1 MEEGECRTGQAAAGH
16 DLRLQK
22 VPGAVAIDGGG
33 AEDILISLNQV
44 HKLEGGAADGVAHRD
59 PAGPV
64 SITLLHHVAT
74 DGGATIPERRIPAA
88 GDGGGV
94 NLIKSD
100 RALWLV
106 WFR

>member
-1 MEEGECRTGQAAAGH
+1 MQEVERRTGQAAAGD

-22 VPGAVAIDGGG
+22 LPGAVAIDGGS
-33 AEDILISLNQV
+33 AEDVLVSLYQV
-44 HKLEGGAADGVAHRD
+44 HKLEGGAAHRVAHWD

-64 SITLLHHVAT
+64 SITLLHRVAA
-74 DGGATIPERRIPAA
+74 DGGAAVPERRIPAA

-100 RALWLV
+100 WALWIV
-106 WFR
+106 RFS